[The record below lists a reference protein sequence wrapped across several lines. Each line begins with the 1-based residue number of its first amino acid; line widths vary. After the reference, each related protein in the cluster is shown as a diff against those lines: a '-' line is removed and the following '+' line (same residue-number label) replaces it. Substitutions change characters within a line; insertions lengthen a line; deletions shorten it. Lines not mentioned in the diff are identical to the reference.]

1 MSINMGGNK
10 KVRYTYA
17 MEYYSVITRNKIQS
31 FVQTRMD
38 LETVTTAASDHIHL
52 KVASYVFLQCISS
65 ALPSLKEKRNNLL
78 TVSEKTFFMCVGTF
92 STENSFLKLR
102 QYFASVFN
110 LRASLRAQTVKNLS
124 AMQETRV

>member
-10 KVRYTYA
+10 KVWYTYT

-31 FVQTRMD
+31 FVQTWMD
-38 LETVTTAASDHIHL
+38 LETVTTTASDHIHL

-65 ALPSLKEKRNNLL
+65 ALPPLKEKSL
-78 TVSEKTFFMCVGTF
+78 TVSEKTFFMCVDTF
-92 STENSFLKLR
+92 SIENSFLKLR

-110 LRASLRAQTVKNLS
+110 LRASLMAQTVKNLS